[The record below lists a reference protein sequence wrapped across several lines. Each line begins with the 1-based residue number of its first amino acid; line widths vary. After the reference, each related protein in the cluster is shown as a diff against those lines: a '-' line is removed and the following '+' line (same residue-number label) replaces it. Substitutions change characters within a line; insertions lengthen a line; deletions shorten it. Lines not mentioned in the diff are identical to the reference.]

1 MSEPFIGEIRAVG
14 FNFAPV
20 GWALCNGQTMPISQ
34 NSALFAL
41 LGTTFGGDG
50 VQTFKL
56 PDYQGRSPV
65 GMGNGPGLT
74 PIMQGEISGS
84 ESVTL
89 LSSQMPI
96 HTHIA
101 SGVPSASDATAS
113 VGSPAGAVAAMTAAA
128 DGRSTL
134 KSYGAAPGNVNMAP
148 VPVTVQQAGGSQP
161 VPLRNPYLGT
171 NFIIATQGIFP
182 SRP

>member
-128 DGRSTL
+128 
-134 KSYGAAPGNVNMAP
+134 PGNVNMAP